1 MLFLRAAARSFA
13 LFLCVLLPQQAPAEA
28 LRHGQGLLWQVEKNG
43 QPVGHLFG
51 TIHMSDA
58 DILAVPPP
66 VLDAFNAA
74 KNLSVEV
81 ILDGTA
87 VQTLAMAMAL
97 PQDQRLDAIVPAD
110 VFKKAVDA
118 SAPYGLEA
126 AQLARLKPWAV
137 ALLISVPPDE
147 QLRRAQ
153 GALALDMWLQQ
164 QAMAQNKPVH
174 ALETVAEQVTAFEGL
189 SQADQVAQLRSASI
203 DLSEKQRYFA
213 EMKKAYLRRD
223 LDAIYRLARQT
234 TDPGDESLREAL
246 EERLFGVRNRKMA
259 ERMAA
264 RFDEGGAFV
273 AIGALHLPGE
283 SGVLHLLEQRGYTVT
298 RKY

>member
-1 MLFLRAAARSFA
+1 MQFLRTAVRSFA
-13 LFLCVLLPQQAPAEA
+13 LVLCVLLPQHAPAET
-28 LRHGQGLLWQVEKNG
+28 LRYGQGLLWQVAKDG
-43 QPVGHLFG
+43 KPVGHLFG

-58 DILAVPPP
+58 DVLAVPPP
-66 VLDAFNAA
+66 VLDAFKAS
-74 KNLSVEV
+74 KSLSVEV
-81 ILDGTA
+81 ILDGPA
-87 VQTLAMAMAL
+87 VQTLATAMAL
-97 PQDQRLDAIVPAD
+97 PQGQRLDAIVPAD
-110 VFKKAVDA
+110 IFQKAVAA
-118 SAPYGLEA
+118 SAPYGFQPA
-126 AQLARLKPWAV
+126 MLARLKPWAV

-164 QAMAQNKPVH
+164 QAAAQGKPVH

-189 SQADQVAQLRSASI
+189 SQEDQVSQLKSASI
-203 DLSEKQRYFA
+203 NLDEKQRFFA
-213 EMKKAYLRRD
+213 EMKTAYLRRD
-223 LDAIYRLARQT
+223 LDEIHRLSRKSS
-234 TDPGDESLREAL
+234 DPGDERLRDAL

-259 ERMAA
+259 ERMVA

-283 SGVLHLLEQRGYTVT
+283 AGVLRLLEQRGYTVT

>member
-1 MLFLRAAARSFA
+1 MLLLRATVRSFA
-13 LFLCVLLPQQAPAEA
+13 LVLCVLLPQQAPAEA
-28 LRHGQGLLWQVEKNG
+28 LHYGQGLLWQVAKDG
-43 QPVGHLFG
+43 KPVGHLFG

-58 DILAVPPP
+58 DVLAVPPP

-74 KNLSVEV
+74 KSLSVEI
-81 ILDGTA
+81 ILDGPA
-87 VQTLAMAMAL
+87 VQRLAMAMAL
-97 PQDQRLDAIVPAD
+97 PQGQRLDAIVPAD
-110 VFKKAVDA
+110 VYDKAIAA
-118 SAPYGLEA
+118 SAPYGLQA

-147 QLRRAQ
+147 QQRRAQ

-164 QAMAQNKPVH
+164 RAAAQGKPVH

-203 DLSEKQRYFA
+203 DLDEKQRYFVA
-213 EMKKAYLRRD
+213 MKDAYLRRD
-223 LDAIYRLARQT
+223 LDAIHRLARQSM
-234 TDPGDESLREAL
+234 DPDDESLREAL
-246 EERLFGVRNRKMA
+246 DERLFGVRNRRMA
-259 ERMAA
+259 ERMAE

-283 SGVLHLLEQRGYTVT
+283 TGVLRLLEQRGYTVT